1 MKGTFFAQSLEW
13 KIETLAESWAQGD
26 SVQGTISVTNHGTSP
41 LSLEGAGVALA
52 YAEIKKVHARDE
64 AALKF
69 ENSIQFDV
77 KEIQKGSTE
86 SATFNFKLSDNS
98 PITDKKNSY
107 FLSYGRGQKETH
119 LQLNVK
125 PQTIFLK
132 ITELLDNFHRF
143 KTKEVKTTK
152 NGIEFKIDAPVSR
165 EFANVEKLLLTTRF
179 DGENLVMDFE
189 FEVKKLDHSS
199 VTTKLGKEKV
209 KNSQTLTPKQYS
221 FGKGMINQDG
231 ILKTF
236 QTVLDQV
243 KLKPY

>member
-1 MKGTFFAQSLEW
+1 MKGTFFSNSLEW
-13 KIETLAESWAQGD
+13 KIETQGEAWSQGD
-26 SVQGTISVTNHGTSP
+26 IIKGTLSVTNHGATAQNI
-41 LSLEGAGVALA
+41 EEAGVALA

-69 ENSIQFDV
+69 ENSSKFSL
-77 KEIQKGSTE
+77 KELAQGTSETLNFE
-86 SATFNFKLSDNS
+86 FKLSDNS
-98 PITDKKNSY
+98 SITDKKNSY
-107 FLSYGRGQKETH
+107 FLSYGKNHKESH

-125 PQTIFLK
+125 PQAMFLK

-152 NGIEFKIDAPVSR
+152 NGIEFKIDSPDSR

-199 VTTKLGKEKV
+199 ITTKIGKEKI

-236 QTVLDQV
+236 QTVLEQV

>member
-1 MKGTFFAQSLEW
+1 MKGTFFSNSLEW
-13 KIETLAESWAQGD
+13 KIETQGEAWSQGD
-26 SVQGTISVTNHGTSP
+26 ILKGSLSVTNHGGAAQD
-41 LSLEGAGVALA
+41 LSQAGVALA
-52 YAEIKKVHARDE
+52 YAEIKKVHSRDE

-69 ENSIQFDV
+69 ESTSPFGA
-77 KEIQKGSTE
+77 KEISKGASETIE
-86 SATFNFKLSDNS
+86 FEFKLSDNS

-107 FLSYGRGQKETH
+107 FLCYGQACKESH

-125 PQTIFLK
+125 PQALFLK

-152 NGIEFKIDAPVSR
+152 NGIEFKIDSPDSR
-165 EFANVEKLLLTTRF
+165 EFANVEKLLLVTRF

-199 VTTKLGKEKV
+199 ITTKLGKEKV

-231 ILKTF
+231 ILKAF